1 MKKLLGYFYKHS
13 EEILLNSFYAYFLI
27 LVGLYCL
34 DIEISA
40 IYGFIFFFILGQYLG
55 YLIALKKIRNS
66 KQDKE

>member
-40 IYGFIFFFILGQYLG
+40 IYGFIFFFILGLYLG
-55 YLIALKKIRNS
+55 YLIALKKIQNS
-66 KQDKE
+66 KKDKE